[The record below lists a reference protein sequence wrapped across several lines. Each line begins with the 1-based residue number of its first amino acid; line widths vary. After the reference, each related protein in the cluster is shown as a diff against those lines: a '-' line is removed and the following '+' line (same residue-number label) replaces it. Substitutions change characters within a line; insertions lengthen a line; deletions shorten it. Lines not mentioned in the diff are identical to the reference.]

1 MIKQVDYM
9 QLALKEAVKAEKKN
23 EVPVGAIIVD
33 HSGKIIAKAHNM
45 VEFRNNPTC
54 HAEKLVIE
62 KALKIT
68 GHRFLQDCDLWVTLE
83 PCAMCAGMIKQTRI
97 KRLYY
102 GAEDKKGGAVDNGPR
117 VLSSNQVKSSIE
129 IYSGISSKISKDLLN
144 SFFTKLR

>member
-1 MIKQVDYM
+1 MIKQIDYM

-54 HAEKLVIE
+54 HAEKIVIE

-102 GAEDKKGGAVDNGPR
+102 GVEDKKGGAVDNGPR
-117 VLSSNQVKSSIE
+117 VFSSNQVKSSIE

>member
-1 MIKQVDYM
+1 MIKQIDYM

-117 VLSSNQVKSSIE
+117 VFSSNQVKSSIE
-129 IYSGISSKISKDLLN
+129 IYSGISSKVSKDLLN

>member
-1 MIKQVDYM
+1 MIKQIDYM

-117 VLSSNQVKSSIE
+117 VFSSNQVKSSIE

>member
-1 MIKQVDYM
+1 MIKQIDYM

-117 VLSSNQVKSSIE
+117 VFSSNQVKSSIE
-129 IYSGISSKISKDLLN
+129 IYSGISSKISKDLLI

>member
-117 VLSSNQVKSSIE
+117 VFSSNQVKSSIE

>member
-9 QLALKEAVKAEKKN
+9 QLALKEAVKAEKKK

-117 VLSSNQVKSSIE
+117 VFSSNQVKSSIE
-129 IYSGISSKISKDLLN
+129 IYSGISSKISENLLN
-144 SFFTKLR
+144 NFFKKLR

>member
-1 MIKQVDYM
+1 MIKQIDYM

-23 EVPVGAIIVD
+23 EVPVGAVIVD

-54 HAEKLVIE
+54 HAEKIVIE

-117 VLSSNQVKSSIE
+117 VFSSNQVKSSIE

-144 SFFTKLR
+144 SFFAKLR

>member
-1 MIKQVDYM
+1 MIKKIDYM

-54 HAEKLVIE
+54 HAEKIVIE

-117 VLSSNQVKSSIE
+117 VFSSNQVKSSIE
-129 IYSGISSKISKDLLN
+129 IYSGISSKISKDLLI

>member
-1 MIKQVDYM
+1 MIKQIDYM
-9 QLALKEAVKAEKKN
+9 QLALKEAIKAEKKN

-54 HAEKLVIE
+54 HAEKIVIE

-117 VLSSNQVKSSIE
+117 VFSSNQVKSSIE

>member
-1 MIKQVDYM
+1 MIKQIDYM

-54 HAEKLVIE
+54 HAEKIVIE

-117 VLSSNQVKSSIE
+117 VFSSNQVKSSIE
-129 IYSGISSKISKDLLN
+129 IYSGISSEISKDLLN

>member
-1 MIKQVDYM
+1 M

-54 HAEKLVIE
+54 HAEKIVIE

-117 VLSSNQVKSSIE
+117 VFSSNQVKSSIE
-129 IYSGISSKISKDLLN
+129 IYSGMSSKISKDLLN

>member
-54 HAEKLVIE
+54 HAEKIVIE

-117 VLSSNQVKSSIE
+117 VFSSNQVKSSIE

>member
-1 MIKQVDYM
+1 MIKQIDYM

-54 HAEKLVIE
+54 HAEKIVIE

-117 VLSSNQVKSSIE
+117 VFSSNQVKSSIE

-144 SFFTKLR
+144 RFFTKLR

>member
-1 MIKQVDYM
+1 VIKQIDYM

-54 HAEKLVIE
+54 HAEKIVIE

-117 VLSSNQVKSSIE
+117 VFSSNQVKSSIE

>member
-1 MIKQVDYM
+1 M

-54 HAEKLVIE
+54 HAEKIVIE

-117 VLSSNQVKSSIE
+117 VFSSNQVKSSIE

-144 SFFTKLR
+144 GFFTKLR

>member
-54 HAEKLVIE
+54 HAEKIVIE

-117 VLSSNQVKSSIE
+117 VFSSNQVKSSIE
-129 IYSGISSKISKDLLN
+129 IYSGISSKVSKDLLN
-144 SFFTKLR
+144 SFFMKLR

>member
-1 MIKQVDYM
+1 MIKQIDYM

-23 EVPVGAIIVD
+23 EVPVGAIIVN

-117 VLSSNQVKSSIE
+117 VFSSNQVKSSIE

>member
-1 MIKQVDYM
+1 MIKQIDYM

-23 EVPVGAIIVD
+23 EVPVGAIIVN

-45 VEFRNNPTC
+45 VEFRNNSTC
-54 HAEKLVIE
+54 HAEKIVIE

-129 IYSGISSKISKDLLN
+129 IYSGISSKVSKDLLN
-144 SFFTKLR
+144 SFFIKLR

>member
-1 MIKQVDYM
+1 M

-54 HAEKLVIE
+54 HAEKIVIE

-117 VLSSNQVKSSIE
+117 VFSSNQVKSSIE

>member
-54 HAEKLVIE
+54 HAEKIVIE

-117 VLSSNQVKSSIE
+117 VFSSNQVKSSIE
-129 IYSGISSKISKDLLN
+129 IYSGISSKVSKDLLN

>member
-1 MIKQVDYM
+1 MIKQIDYM

-54 HAEKLVIE
+54 HAEKIVIE

-68 GHRFLQDCDLWVTLE
+68 RHRFLQDCDLWVTLE

-117 VLSSNQVKSSIE
+117 VFSSNQVKSSIE

-144 SFFTKLR
+144 RFFAKLR

>member
-1 MIKQVDYM
+1 MIKQIDYM
-9 QLALKEAVKAEKKN
+9 QLALEEAVKAEKKN

-117 VLSSNQVKSSIE
+117 VFSSNQVKSSIE

>member
-1 MIKQVDYM
+1 MIKQIDYM
-9 QLALKEAVKAEKKN
+9 QLAIKEAVKAEKKN

-54 HAEKLVIE
+54 HAEKIVIE

-117 VLSSNQVKSSIE
+117 VFSSNQVKSSIE

-144 SFFTKLR
+144 NFFTKLR

>member
-1 MIKQVDYM
+1 M

-54 HAEKLVIE
+54 HAEKIVIE

-68 GHRFLQDCDLWVTLE
+68 GYRFLQDCDLWVTLE

-117 VLSSNQVKSSIE
+117 VFSSNQVKSSIE

>member
-1 MIKQVDYM
+1 MIKQIDYM

-33 HSGKIIAKAHNM
+33 QSGKIIARAHNM

-54 HAEKLVIE
+54 HAEKIVIE

-102 GAEDKKGGAVDNGPR
+102 GAEDKKGGAIDNGPR
-117 VLSSNQVKSSIE
+117 VFSSNQVKSSIE
-129 IYSGISSKISKDLLN
+129 IYSGMSSKISKDLLN

>member
-1 MIKQVDYM
+1 MIKQIDYM

-33 HSGKIIAKAHNM
+33 HSGKVIAKAHNM

-54 HAEKLVIE
+54 HAEKIVIE

-117 VLSSNQVKSSIE
+117 VFSSNQVKSSIE

>member
-1 MIKQVDYM
+1 MIKQIDYM

-54 HAEKLVIE
+54 HAEKIVIE

-83 PCAMCAGMIKQTRI
+83 PCAMCAGIIKQTRI

-117 VLSSNQVKSSIE
+117 VFSSNQVKSSIE

>member
-1 MIKQVDYM
+1 MIKQIDYM

-54 HAEKLVIE
+54 HAEKIVIE
-62 KALKIT
+62 KALKST

-117 VLSSNQVKSSIE
+117 VFSSNQVKSSIE

>member
-1 MIKQVDYM
+1 MIKQIDYM

-54 HAEKLVIE
+54 HAEKIVIE

-117 VLSSNQVKSSIE
+117 VFSSNQVKSSIE
-129 IYSGISSKISKDLLN
+129 IYSGISSKISQDLLN